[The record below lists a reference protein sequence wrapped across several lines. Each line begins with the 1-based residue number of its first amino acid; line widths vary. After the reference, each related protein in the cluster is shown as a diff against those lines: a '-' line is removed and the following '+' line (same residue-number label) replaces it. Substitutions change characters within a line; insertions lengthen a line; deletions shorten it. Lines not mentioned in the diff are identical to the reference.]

1 MSGLE
6 SMFMETSAREKVNI
20 EETFVLLIKRVA
32 EARRQQTQ
40 GSKPHATSRT
50 QPLTPLEEKADP
62 NDGPPGAVHAD
73 DEKNKL
79 KGMAEKMT
87 NKEGKKQEGGQSS
100 GQQDYLDK
108 GFAAGE
114 KKFGISENRER
125 DEMITDKGREFIEK
139 QTGKDIPDKVSN

>member
-1 MSGLE
+1 
-6 SMFMETSAREKVNI
+6 
-20 EETFVLLIKRVA
+20 
-32 EARRQQTQ
+32 
-40 GSKPHATSRT
+40 
-50 QPLTPLEEKADP
+50 
-62 NDGPPGAVHAD
+62 
-73 DEKNKL
+73 
-79 KGMAEKMT
+79 MAEKMT